1 LANTFAPQ
9 GFQAIARLN
18 GAAPTFGM
26 SPARISKS
34 NATAIYFGDP
44 VTQLNTGYIT
54 QSTAGTTQI
63 HGIFAGCQYLSTAF
77 GKTVWS
83 RYWPGTTDAA
93 ADVAAYIIDDPLT
106 VFAVQSG
113 NGGPCVLANIGTN
126 INFALGTG
134 NTSNG
139 ISGAYADFSTL
150 ATTSTLPFRIVNI
163 GGNSGYATGFGPPA
177 IVGNGSD
184 GTTAYNTIYVTFNNQ
199 DYKSLTGI

>member
-1 LANTFAPQ
+1 MANTFAPQ
-9 GFQAIARLN
+9 GFQQIGLLN
-18 GAAPTFGM
+18 GTAPTFAQ

-34 NATAIYFGDP
+34 NATPIYFGDP

-63 HGIFAGCQYLSTAF
+63 QGIFVGCSYLSTAL
-77 GKTVWS
+77 GRTVYS

-93 ADVAAYIIDDPLT
+93 ADVAAFVIDDPQA

-113 NGGPCVLANIGTN
+113 NGGPVTLASVGTN

-134 NTSNG
+134 SATG
-139 ISGAYADFSTL
+139 ISGAYADFATL

-163 GGNSGYATGFGPPA
+163 AGNSGYVTGFGPPA

-184 GTTAYNTIYVTFNNQ
+184 GTTAYNTIYVVFNNQ
-199 DYKSLTGI
+199 SYKSLTGI